1 MAKRGE
7 IARERAK
14 DIITKA
20 FGEDFVTIQDKKI
33 YVMAKDEGGEKVQF
47 AITLTM
53 PKVPIDTGDTYVNK
67 NDWTGTEGPTVIERG
82 AHSAVN
88 TVSEVSDE
96 DRAKIDELMKTLGI
110 VD

>member
-7 IARERAK
+7 VARERAK
-14 DIITKA
+14 DIICNA
-20 FGEDFVTIQDKKI
+20 FGEDFVTVQDKKI

-53 PKVPIDTGDTYVNK
+53 PKTPIDTGNTYVNK
-67 NDWTGTEGPTVIERG
+67 NDWTGTEGPTTAER
-82 AHSAVN
+82 SAPN
-88 TVSEVSDE
+88 TVSEISDE

>member
-14 DIITKA
+14 DIICKA
-20 FGEDFVTIQDKKI
+20 FGEDFVTVQDKKI

-53 PKVPIDTGDTYVNK
+53 PKTPIDTGNTYVNK
-67 NDWTGTEGPTVIERG
+67 QRGSILNRQHYEGYRKRRC
-82 AHSAVN
+82 HSHDK
-88 TVSEVSDE
+88 S
-96 DRAKIDELMKTLGI
+96 TLGRA
-110 VD
+110 

>member
-14 DIITKA
+14 DIICNA
-20 FGEDFVTIQDKKI
+20 FGKDFVTVQDKKI

-53 PKVPIDTGDTYVNK
+53 PKNPIDTGNTYVNK
-67 NDWTGTEGPTVIERG
+67 NDWTGTEGPTVAERG
-82 AHSAVN
+82 ARSAIN
-88 TVSEVSDE
+88 LVSEISDE
-96 DRAKIDELMKTLGI
+96 DKEKIDELMKTLGI

>member
-14 DIITKA
+14 DIICNA
-20 FGEDFVTIQDKKI
+20 FGKDFVTVQDKKI

-53 PKVPIDTGDTYVNK
+53 PKNPIDTGNTYVNK
-67 NDWTGTEGPTVIERG
+67 NDWTGTEGPTVIEQDTR
-82 AHSAVN
+82 AATN
-88 TVSEVSDE
+88 TVSEVSSE
-96 DRAKIDELMKTLGI
+96 DQAKIDELMRTLGI